1 MHEARMTFGEHLEDL
16 RRRIICCLLYLVV
29 GLSIS
34 MTYGQDLLQWVLVP
48 HYTAVRTENR
58 ARLVRHM
65 DRTLHR
71 VLLLTSVMP
80 QESERRE
87 KPLLV
92 PPPTSE
98 DWAAL
103 FAREVAL
110 PQITGRLQGSF
121 EKFSRALGASLTTI
135 PVEEREKVR
144 GAVKEFG
151 TELSTVLAEEFAP
164 GLQATREAVIPER
177 FRNLYRDLSQ
187 MSSNEGPSQLEKI
200 AGWGGDVGTLIE
212 PLHEFIEFLDGR
224 KAQVMASPIPLERL
238 HAWARESK
246 LPDALGESIASLEK
260 DYMALVEQKTP
271 SIMVTSYLES
281 FMAYLKVAMVFGIF
295 LTLPFML
302 YELWKFIG
310 AGLYEHEQKYVVT
323 FLPFSLGLF
332 VVGILFGYFAMIPV
346 GLKFLAGWGIEDVNL
361 SFTLE
366 NYIDLFLT
374 LTLILG
380 LVFQTPLLMV
390 FFTKIGVVNVPTFR
404 RVRRLAIFACICL
417 AVVLT
422 PPDPFSWSLMAAPM
436 ILLYE
441 LGIWICQFFEPKK
454 LTKPVESGLLG
465 TREVAPG
472 AESEQLKDQ

>member
-1 MHEARMTFGEHLEDL
+1 MREVRMTFGEHLEDL
-16 RRRIICCLLYLVV
+16 RRRIIFCLLWLLV

-34 MTYGQDLLQWVLVP
+34 MVYGQDLLQWVLVP
-48 HYTAVRTENR
+48 HYTAVRTESR

-65 DRTLHR
+65 ERTLHR
-71 VLLLTSVMP
+71 VQMLTLVEPTALSA
-80 QESERRE
+80 SE
-87 KPLLV
+87 KPLLEK
-92 PPPTSE
+92 PATSD

-103 FAREVAL
+103 FARDVAL
-110 PQITGRLQGSF
+110 PQITGRLEAVFGRFGSTLQESF
-121 EKFSRALGASLTTI
+121 GGLPI
-135 PVEEREKVR
+135 DDREKIA
-144 GAVKEFG
+144 GSVKAFG
-151 TELSTVLAEEFAP
+151 GELSRVLAEEFAP
-164 GLQATREAVIPER
+164 GLQAARQVGIPER
-177 FRNLYRDLSQ
+177 FQSLFRDLSQ
-187 MSSNEGPSQLEKI
+187 KSKEEGPNELEKLV
-200 AGWGGDVGTLIE
+200 GWGGDVGSLIR
-212 PLHEFIEFLDGR
+212 PMGDFLKFLDGR
-224 KAQVMASPIPLERL
+224 KAQVLATPVTLERL
-238 HAWARESK
+238 HAWVRESK
-246 LPDALGESIASLEK
+246 LPDALGEALGSLER
-260 DYMALVEQKTP
+260 DYLDLVEEKTP

-281 FMAYLKVAMVFGIF
+281 FMAYLKVAMVFGVF

-310 AGLYEHEQKYVVT
+310 AGLYTHEQKYVVT

-380 LVFQTPLLMV
+380 LVFQTPLLMI
-390 FFTKIGVVNVPTFR
+390 FFTKIVVVDVATFR
-404 RVRRLAIFACICL
+404 RMRRLAILIEVCL

-441 LGIWICQFFEPKK
+441 LGIWVCKMFEPKK
-454 LTKPVESGLLG
+454 QPDAEGEK
-465 TREVAPG
+465 AP
-472 AESEQLKDQ
+472 A